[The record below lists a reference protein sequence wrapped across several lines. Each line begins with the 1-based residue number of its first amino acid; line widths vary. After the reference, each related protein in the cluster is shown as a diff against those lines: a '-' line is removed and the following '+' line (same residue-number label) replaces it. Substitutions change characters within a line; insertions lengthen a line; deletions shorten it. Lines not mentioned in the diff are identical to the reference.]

1 MKRIAQLCEKTYHP
15 ALVITSD
22 GRVVNENTAFK
33 RHFKIIKPEI
43 SILDYFPNFNVEKDI
58 SINESLFGDM
68 LEKGGKSEL
77 EFFTTPIHINK
88 DHYWLITFFPEE
100 GEPDYSL
107 DSNSWSDRKIRKDV
121 LLEVDKNLVI
131 RNYSKPKDRVLRIP
145 DEALIG
151 SNLANL
157 FSKRLTIQKFESAI
171 KGLEGN
177 LKGANIHYSEI
188 EDGEQHI
195 FEARINTL
203 KEGRF
208 LIVIKDI
215 SLEEE
220 NWDHGRHAL
229 VKEASRSQEILKN
242 VLDLSTELVL
252 VWESD
257 FTIIHLNKAA
267 QKGLNRGVNLIGT
280 SILQLL
286 PEEEKVS
293 KVMNQQGNGPFRMEL
308 KAIDGLGQ
316 EKLIDFSVTKTR
328 KFGNEKA
335 VFVGTGKDVTQTK
348 KKKQLLEEQ
357 NSRLTEIISQS
368 SKLIMCTIDAQL
380 RITSYNTV
388 FEDTIKQHVSDN
400 LEPNQSTIFDIIE
413 NYTEKEQLG
422 MLWNKYL
429 LTLQGIPQQF
439 EIGFT
444 NQYENQIWYE
454 VFVNPLITKDVIN
467 EISVFAYDITEK
479 KQQVETQ
486 LQEKDML
493 IKEVHHRVKNNLQ
506 VINSLLNIQ
515 SFYIEDEE
523 VKMVFEE
530 SRNRIKSMSFIH
542 ENLYLTKNFSKVDLA
557 DYLQQLT
564 SNLYYSYAISKD
576 RVRLR
581 RSFDR
586 FTIGIEQSV
595 PLALI
600 INEIFSNSLKYAFP
614 ENKEGEVYIEVL
626 EQGKDIL
633 VKVGDNGVGMDESV
647 KNTRKKSLGMV
658 LIKTLSEQLCAET
671 EMVNSNGLHYSFK
684 FEKLKQ

>member
-1 MKRIAQLCEKTYHP
+1 MKRITQLCEKTHHP

-22 GRVVNENTAFK
+22 GRVVNENSAFK
-33 RHFKIIKPEI
+33 HHFKIIKPEI

-58 SINESLFGDM
+58 KINESLFGYLLD
-68 LEKGGKSEL
+68 KDAQTEL
-77 EFFTTPIHINK
+77 EFFSTPIHINN
-88 DHYWLITFFPEE
+88 DHYWLITFYPEAE
-100 GEPDYSL
+100 GMDYMFS
-107 DSNSWSDRKIRKDV
+107 SNQYGERKKRGDV
-121 LLEVDKNLVI
+121 LIEVNQDLIICNF
-131 RNYSKPKDRVLRIP
+131 SKSKDIVLRIP
-145 DEALIG
+145 DERLIG
-151 SNLANL
+151 SKLSTL
-157 FSKRLTIQKFESAI
+157 FSKRLTVQKFETAI
-171 KGLEGN
+171 QSLQGN
-177 LKGANIHYSEI
+177 VKGANFHFTQI
-188 EDGEQHI
+188 EEGEQHV

-208 LIVIKDI
+208 LIVMKDI

-220 NWDHGRHAL
+220 NRDHGRHAL
-229 VKEASRSQEILKN
+229 VKEANKSQEILKN

-286 PEEEKVS
+286 PEEEKVRT
-293 KVMNQQGNGPFRMEL
+293 VMDQQGNGPFRIEL
-308 KAIDGLGQ
+308 KTVDGMGQ
-316 EKLIDFSVTKTR
+316 EKLIDFSVSKTR
-328 KFGNEKA
+328 KFENEMA
-335 VFVGTGKDVTQTK
+335 VFVATGKDVTQTK

-454 VFVNPLITKDVIN
+454 VFVNPLITNDVIN

-515 SFYIEDEE
+515 SSYIEDEE

-633 VKVGDNGVGMDESV
+633 VKVGDNGVGIDESV